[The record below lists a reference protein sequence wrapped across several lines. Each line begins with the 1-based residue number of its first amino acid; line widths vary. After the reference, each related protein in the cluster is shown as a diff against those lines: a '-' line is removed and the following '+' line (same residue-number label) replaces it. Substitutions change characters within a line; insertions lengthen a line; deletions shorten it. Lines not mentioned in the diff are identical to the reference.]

1 MKKKWGKLI
10 YQIQIRKSSYLRQ
23 GEEKFLV
30 EVDQFSH
37 FLSGQ
42 KEETVER
49 KSTESS
55 TTMKEAGTTLVG

>member
-1 MKKKWGKLI
+1 MASL
-10 YQIQIRKSSYLRQ
+10 RKSSYLRQ